1 MNISV
6 PNSTLTIA
14 IVSNATS
21 GGGAEKSMM
30 ALHEEFLRAGL
41 ESNFVALNKSLS
53 INGIPKV
60 TILNRRWKSGV
71 RATVNN
77 YFEFKKTI
85 RGINPQILILNCE
98 LPELFG
104 SLINFKGQIICV
116 EHTTFPWHKKRN
128 LGKMVRFILRIRKV
142 RWITVIQD
150 SKRIW
155 FGKNAIAHI
164 PNPYVAVSKTN
175 KLSPQPPS
183 LVFIGG
189 MKKNKRPEWVIEAG
203 IKSGLEVHIYG
214 NGPLKIGL
222 EEKYKNFKSNVK
234 FYGFQLDIWE
244 TLPVNA
250 LVVIP
255 SEFEGDG
262 MVIMEAIL
270 SGSPVALADNED
282 LKRFKLEEKHY
293 FKNIS
298 ELYEIIRKYEKNNFK
313 ELIPSDYFQAN
324 LMSARSLNIITEK
337 WLELLFEINYN
348 EITKKRG
355 F

>member
-1 MNISV
+1 MNIPV

-30 ALHEEFLRAGL
+30 ALHEEFLRVGL
-41 ESNFVALNKSLS
+41 ESNFVALNKNLP
-53 INGIPKV
+53 INGVPKV

-85 RGINPQILILNCE
+85 KSIDPKILILNCE

-116 EHTTFPWHKKRN
+116 EHTTYPWHKKRN
-128 LGKMVRFILRIRKV
+128 LGKIVRLILRIKKV
-142 RWITVIQD
+142 QWVTVIKD
-150 SKRIW
+150 NKKIW
-155 FGKNAIAHI
+155 FGKNAIMHI
-164 PNPYVAVSKTN
+164 PNPYVPLSKTN
-175 KLSPQPPS
+175 KLSTQPPS

-203 IKSGLEVHIYG
+203 IKSNLKVHVYG
-214 NGPLKIGL
+214 DGPLKINL
-222 EEKYKNFKSNVK
+222 EEKYKNFEKIK
-234 FYGFQLDIWE
+234 FYGFQLGIWE
-244 TLPVNA
+244 TLPTNA

-262 MVIMEAIL
+262 MVVMEAIL
-270 SGSPVALADNED
+270 SGSPIALAENED
-282 LKRFKLEEKHY
+282 LKRFQLDAKHY
-293 FKNIS
+293 FKDIN
-298 ELYEIIRKYEKNNFK
+298 ELCEVIKKHGKNNFN
-313 ELIPSDYFQAN
+313 ELIPSDSFKSN
-324 LMSARSLNIITEK
+324 LMSTRSLNIITGK
-337 WLELLFEINYN
+337 WLELITETNYN
-348 EITKKRG
+348 QICK
-355 F
+355 